1 MNYGFNTQLRDNKH
15 EDVKYDT
22 KSRKYEKGGLKKC
35 RSFGICLNL
44 DDYQFKISQYIGQ
57 YI

>member
-1 MNYGFNTQLRDNKH
+1 MNYGYNTQLRDNKH

-44 DDYQFKISQYIGQ
+44 DDYQFK
-57 YI
+57 